1 MCMRVYERAPGASDV
16 EVVMMVYD
24 DDDAACYA
32 ESAQTR

>member
-1 MCMRVYERAPGASDV
+1 MRVYERAPGASDV

-24 DDDAACYA
+24 DDAACYA